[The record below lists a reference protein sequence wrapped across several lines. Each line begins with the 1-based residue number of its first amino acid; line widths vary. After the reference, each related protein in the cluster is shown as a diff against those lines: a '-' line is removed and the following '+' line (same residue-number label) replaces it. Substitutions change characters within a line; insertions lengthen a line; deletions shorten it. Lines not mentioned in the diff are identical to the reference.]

1 MSVQPSPPN
10 RRRWFVRSLAL
21 TLALGAAVLGV
32 CTLRPGFAG
41 FAIASTLGFFVA
53 GLLWASDESSGG
65 HRRPAAQQPTRRLA
79 RGLLG
84 VAAIPAIARSYRVS
98 TSR

>member
-1 MSVQPSPPN
+1 
-10 RRRWFVRSLAL
+10 VRSLAL
-21 TLALGAAVLGV
+21 TLAVGAAVLGA

-53 GLLWASDESSGG
+53 GLLWSSDEPSGG
-65 HRRPAAQQPTRRLA
+65 HRRPAVPRPAGRMAQ
-79 RGLLG
+79 GLLG

-98 TSR
+98 ASR